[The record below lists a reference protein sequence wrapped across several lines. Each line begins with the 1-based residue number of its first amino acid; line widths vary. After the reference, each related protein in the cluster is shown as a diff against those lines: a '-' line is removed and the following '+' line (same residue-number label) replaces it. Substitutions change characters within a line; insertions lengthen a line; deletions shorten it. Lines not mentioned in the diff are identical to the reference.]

1 MRWHR
6 ETGRVRSALPPRNSP
21 GQGRLASGRGAVV
34 HAGLGGGMAHLLA
47 GMGQKVPEWDVWR
60 PSLWEKNEKQNI

>member
-1 MRWHR
+1 M
-6 ETGRVRSALPPRNSP
+6 
-21 GQGRLASGRGAVV
+21 ASGRGAVV